1 MNNTSVIQGSK
12 MSSLLYALFT
22 LDTIK
27 YNEIMKDKKLFEKIT
42 GKKQREHNIINH
54 KTLTYVDDTQHVI
67 SSETIEDL
75 HRYIQDLH
83 ELLQSIY
90 KYNSLYIN
98 GEKTEFLMFN
108 RNKESE
114 DDPITIHDN
123 KGNIIEEKKTIKI
136 LGYTVNRCND
146 LENHLSSLTAKIT
159 SSYNKI
165 RGALPY
171 MDQKSKKIIIESKLR
186 GQLNLTLPL
195 ILNQNQLVQS
205 RAEVILMKINRW
217 IYGGSVFKEKS

>member
-1 MNNTSVIQGSK
+1 MLVQTK
-12 MSSLLYALFT
+12 
-22 LDTIK
+22 
-27 YNEIMKDKKLFEKIT
+27 
-42 GKKQREHNIINH
+42 GKSESQRDHKIINH

-67 SSETIEDL
+67 SSETTEDL
-75 HRYIQDLH
+75 HKCIQDLH

-98 GEKTEFLMFN
+98 GEKTEFLIFN

-114 DDPITIHDN
+114 DNPITIYDN
-123 KGNIIEEKKTIKI
+123 KGNIINEKKTIKI
-136 LGYTVNRCND
+136 LGYTVNRYND

-159 SSYNKI
+159 NSFNKI

-171 MDQKSKKIIIESKLR
+171 MDQKSKKIIIESKLK

-195 ILNQNQLVQS
+195 IISQTNGCNLVQKLS
-205 RAEVILMKINRW
+205 
-217 IYGGSVFKEKS
+217 S